1 MDKQARDEAGNLLF
15 WDYDGNIVIED
26 TGMPVLEKVPEI
38 VQGIWY
44 TVKEIWDIGTTD
56 GWKIAKDWVLAN
68 PR

>member
-1 MDKQARDEAGNLLF
+1 M
-15 WDYDGNIVIED
+15 VTED

-44 TVKEIWDIGTTD
+44 TVKEMWDIGTTD

>member
-1 MDKQARDEAGNLLF
+1 M
-15 WDYDGNIVIED
+15 VTED

-44 TVKEIWDIGTTD
+44 TVKEMWDIGTTD
-56 GWKIAKDWVLAN
+56 SWKIAIDWVLAN